1 MKIELGYNQKKI
13 SVEVAPEHFGAILKL
28 NDVNAGKCKK
38 NAVEITKEAI
48 KGSFRKFMALPGD
61 VLVIVNDGTRPTP
74 TRFVLDAIGEDL
86 AKAEASFLIATGSHR
101 APTDKEYE
109 FIFGSWYGRFKDRVF
124 VHDCHAMEDM
134 DYYGKTSRGTELY
147 LNKLVG
153 KASKVIV
160 IGSVEPHYF
169 AGYTGGRKGFLPG
182 VAAYSSIEH
191 NHKMALSP
199 DAKALALEG
208 NPVHDDLMEAMDLVK
223 CPVYSIMT
231 VLDKDHAIDTVT
243 AGDITVSFNDAVK
256 AANRIFTAPLKEK
269 ADIVVTVAP
278 YPMDVDLYQSQ
289 KAIDNAKLALKD
301 GGTMILVSACREGI
315 GGEAF
320 VKLLSSASTPDEV
333 LRKIADNFKLGY
345 HKAAKMAEVFKWAN
359 VEAYSSIDDEQLR
372 SIFITP
378 VHDLQKA
385 IDDAIAKYG
394 PDCRVVFMPDGS
406 VTVPMVM
413 PEST

>member
-1 MKIELGYNQKKI
+1 MRVELPYNRGTVA
-13 SVEVAPEHFGAILKL
+13 VEVAPEHLGAILEL
-28 NDVNAGKCKK
+28 NDSKEGKIRK
-38 NAVEITKEAI
+38 NPVELTKEAI
-48 KGSFRKFMALPGD
+48 AGSFDSFLSLPGD

-74 TRFVLDAIGEDL
+74 TRLVLDAIGPALEKEDV
-86 AKAEASFLIATGSHR
+86 SFLIATGTHR
-101 APTDKEYE
+101 APTEQEYG
-109 FIFGSWYGRFKDRVF
+109 FIFGSWYDRFRDRVF

-134 DYYGKTSRGTELY
+134 DYYGRTSRGTELY

-153 KASKVIV
+153 KASKVVV

-182 VAAYSSIEH
+182 VAAFSSIEH

-199 DAKALALEG
+199 EAKALALDG
-208 NPVHDDLMEAMDLVK
+208 NPVHEDLMEAMELVK

-231 VLDKDHAIDTVT
+231 VLDKDHEIDTVT
-243 AGDITVSFNDAVK
+243 VGDINKSFADAVK
-256 AANRIFTAPLKEK
+256 AANSIFTAPLAHK
-269 ADIVVTVAP
+269 ADIVVTAAP

-289 KAIDNAKLALKD
+289 KAIDNAKLALRD

-320 VKLLSSASTPDEV
+320 VKLLSSASTPQEV
-333 LRKIADNFKLGY
+333 LEKIERNFKLGY
-345 HKAAKMAEVFKWAN
+345 HKAAKMAEVFMRAE
-359 VEAYSSIDDEQLR
+359 VQAYTELDDGKLT
-372 SIFITP
+372 SVFITP

-394 PDCRVVFMPDGS
+394 PGCKVVFMPDGS
-406 VTVPMVM
+406 VTVPMVG
-413 PEST
+413 

>member
-1 MKIELGYNQKKI
+1 MKVELSYNRRKI
-13 SVEVAPEHFGAILKL
+13 SVEVAPEHFGAILEL
-28 NDVNAGKCKK
+28 NDSNKGKKK
-38 NAVEITKEAI
+38 ENPVTLTKEAI
-48 KGSFRKFMALPGD
+48 KGSFEEFMALPGSL
-61 VLVIVNDGTRPTP
+61 LVIVNDGTRPTP
-74 TRFVLDAIGEDL
+74 TRFVLDAIGESLLKTD
-86 AKAEASFLIATGSHR
+86 ASFLIATGTHR
-101 APTDKEYE
+101 APTEQEYE

-124 VHDCHAMEDM
+124 VHDSLAMEDM
-134 DYYGKTSRGTELY
+134 DYYGRTSRGTELY
-147 LNKLVG
+147 LNKLVR

-182 VAAYSSIEH
+182 VAAFSSIEH

-199 DAKALALEG
+199 DAKTLALDG
-208 NPVHDDLMEAMDLVK
+208 NPVHEDLMEAMELVK

-231 VLDKDHAIDTVT
+231 VLDKDHEIDTVT
-243 AGDITVSFNDAVK
+243 AGDINRSFADAVK
-256 AANRIFTAPLKEK
+256 AADAIFTAPLKEK

-289 KAIDNAKLALKD
+289 KAIDNAKLALRD

-320 VKLLSSASTPDEV
+320 VKLLSSASTPEEV
-333 LRKIADNFKLGY
+333 LKKIEQNFKLGY
-345 HKAAKMAEVFKWAN
+345 HKAAKMAEVFIRSE
-359 VEAYSSIDDEQLR
+359 VQAYTELEDEKLR
-372 SIFITP
+372 SVFITP

-394 PDCRVVFMPDGS
+394 PDSKVVFMPDGS
-406 VTVPMVM
+406 VTVPMVG
-413 PEST
+413 

>member
-1 MKIELGYNQKKI
+1 MEVELSYNRKPI
-13 SVEVAPEHFGAILKL
+13 SVEVAPEHFGAILEL
-28 NDVNAGKCKK
+28 NDTNAGKEKK
-38 NAVEITKEAI
+38 NPAMLTKEAI
-48 KGSFRKFMALPGD
+48 KGSFDEFMALPGSP
-61 VLVIVNDGTRPTP
+61 LVIVNDGTRPTP
-74 TRFVLDAIGEDL
+74 TRLVMDAIGNDL
-86 AKAEASFLIATGSHR
+86 LKSKTSFLIATGSHR
-101 APTDKEYE
+101 APTEQEYE
-109 FIFGSWYGRFKDRVF
+109 FIFGRWYGKFRERVF
-124 VHDCHAMEDM
+124 VHDCHAMDEM
-134 DYYGKTSRGTELY
+134 DYYGRTSRGTELY

-182 VAAYSSIEH
+182 VAAFSSIEH

-208 NPVHDDLMEAMDLVK
+208 NPVHEDLMEAMELVK

-231 VLDKDHAIDTVT
+231 VLDKDHEIDTVT
-243 AGDITVSFNDAVK
+243 AGEINKSFADAVK
-256 AANRIFTAPLKEK
+256 AANAIFTAPLEEK

-320 VKLLSSASTPDEV
+320 VKLLSSASTPEEV
-333 LRKIADNFKLGY
+333 LRKIEQNFKLGY
-345 HKAAKMAEVFKWAN
+345 HKAAKMAEVFIRSE
-359 VEAYSSIDDEQLR
+359 VQAYTELEDEKLR
-372 SIFITP
+372 SVFITP

-385 IDDAIAKYG
+385 IDAAIAKHG
-394 PDCRVVFMPDGS
+394 PQSRVVFMPDGS
-406 VTVPMVM
+406 VTVPMVG
-413 PEST
+413 

>member
-1 MKIELGYNQKKI
+1 MKINLPYNQKTV
-13 SVEVAPEHFGAILKL
+13 SVEIQEKNLGAILEMKEPVR
-28 NDVNAGKCKK
+28 NPGRKATDMV
-38 NAVEITKEAI
+38 KEAT
-48 KGSFRKFMALPGD
+48 KGTLDDFLALPGRP
-61 VLVIVNDGTRPTP
+61 LVIVNDGTRPTP

-191 NHKMALSP
+191 NHKMALSS

-359 VEAYSSIDDEQLR
+359 VEAYSSIDDEQLK

-385 IDDAIAKYG
+385 IDDATAKYG

-406 VTVPMVM
+406 VTVPVVM
-413 PEST
+413 REST